1 MEKFRI
7 IYSRISPTE
16 FLTSEASQ
24 MRPTL
29 VELVIVMEAISPLYK
44 ALILKMII
52 SAGKEELN
60 HVTKT
65 VSFRSLKK
73 RQPKKLENL
82 KK

>member
-44 ALILKMII
+44 ALILKMIL

-60 HVTKT
+60 HVTKK

-73 RQPKKLENL
+73 RQPRMLESL